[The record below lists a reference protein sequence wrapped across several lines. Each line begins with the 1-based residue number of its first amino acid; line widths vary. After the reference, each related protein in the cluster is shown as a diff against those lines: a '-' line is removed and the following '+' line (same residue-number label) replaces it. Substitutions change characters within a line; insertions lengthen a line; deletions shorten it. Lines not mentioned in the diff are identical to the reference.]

1 MKALRDWIHKE
12 KPLDRYDRER
22 WLQYLS
28 VTKKDSRAI
37 MAMKDDFAQH
47 IDEFIEGFCEH
58 ILKQKETSVFIMDT
72 DVIKRLKPS
81 VKGYFTELLKG
92 NYGKDYFNDRL
103 NIAYTH
109 ERIGV
114 GPGWYIGAYT
124 HFFQFAIDRIFLKY
138 PDKPEKARHA
148 INAFTKVFFLDM
160 SIAMEAYAYKTHDRL
175 KTAELE
181 TVYRLSRAAEYR
193 DDQTGNHIMRLGHYS
208 AVVARNVGMKSD
220 EVEDIFAAAPMHDI
234 GKIGVPDSILL
245 KPDKLTTEEFE
256 KIKTHSI
263 IGGLILSTSESRLLQ
278 KAQEIA
284 LTHHERYD
292 GTGYPHG
299 LHSDEIPLSGK
310 IIGVCDVF
318 DALTTKRPYKP
329 AFSNEEALSEI
340 KKGEGSH
347 FDPQVSDAFF
357 KGVDEIL
364 TIQKRFQEETA
375 NQIIKKI

>member
-1 MKALRDWIHKE
+1 
-12 KPLDRYDRER
+12 
-22 WLQYLS
+22 
-28 VTKKDSRAI
+28 
-37 MAMKDDFAQH
+37 
-47 IDEFIEGFCEH
+47 
-58 ILKQKETSVFIMDT
+58 
-72 DVIKRLKPS
+72 
-81 VKGYFTELLKG
+81 
-92 NYGKDYFNDRL
+92 
-103 NIAYTH
+103 
-109 ERIGV
+109 
-114 GPGWYIGAYT
+114 
-124 HFFQFAIDRIFLKY
+124 
-138 PDKPEKARHA
+138 A

-193 DDQTGNHIMRLGHYS
+193 DDETGNHIMRLGHYS
-208 AVVARNVGMKSD
+208 AIVARNMNMKGD
-220 EVEDIFAAAPMHDI
+220 EVEDIFVAAPMHDI

-245 KPDKLTTEEFE
+245 KPDRLTPEEFE
-256 KIKTHSI
+256 KIKAHPI

-318 DALTTKRPYKP
+318 DALTTKRSYKP
-329 AFSNEEALSEI
+329 AFSNEEALNEI

-347 FDPQVSDAFF
+347 FDPQVSGAFF
-357 KGVDEIL
+357 KGLDEIL
-364 TIQKRFQEETA
+364 AIQKRFQG
-375 NQIIKKI
+375 

>member
-12 KPLDRYDRER
+12 KPLDKYDRER

-28 VTKKDSRAI
+28 ITKKDRKTI
-37 MAMKDDFAQH
+37 VAMKDDFASH
-47 IDEFIEGFCEH
+47 IDEFIAGFCEH
-58 ILKQKETSVFIMDT
+58 ILKQKDTSVFIMDT

-81 VKGYFTELLKG
+81 VKKYFTQLLKG
-92 NYGKDYFNDRL
+92 NYGSGYFNDRL
-103 NIAYTH
+103 NIAHAH
-109 ERIGV
+109 ESIGV

-124 HFFQFAIDRIFLKY
+124 RCFQFATDRIFEKY
-138 PDKPEKARHA
+138 PDKPEKAQQA

-181 TVYRLSRAAEYR
+181 TIYRLSRTAEYR

-208 AVVARNVGMKSD
+208 AVVARNMSMKGD

-245 KPDKLTTEEFE
+245 KPDKLTPEEFE

-263 IGGLILSTSESRLLQ
+263 VGGLILATSESRLLQ

-310 IIGVCDVF
+310 IIGICDVF

-329 AFSNEEALSEI
+329 AFSNEEALGEI
-340 KKGEGSH
+340 KKGKGSH
-347 FDPQVSDAFF
+347 FDPEVSVAFF
-357 KGVDEIL
+357 KCMDEIL
-364 TIQKRFQEETA
+364 SIQKRFQEETA
-375 NQIIKKI
+375 NQIIR

>member
-1 MKALRDWIHKE
+1 MKALREWIHKE
-12 KPLDRYDRER
+12 KPLDRHDRER
-22 WLQYLS
+22 WLRYLS
-28 VTKKDSRAI
+28 VTKEDRKTI
-37 MAMKDDFAQH
+37 VAMKDDFAPH
-47 IDEFIEGFCEH
+47 IDEFTTDFCGH
-58 ILKQKETSVFIMDT
+58 ILKQKETSAFIMDT

-81 VKGYFTELLKG
+81 VKKYFMQLLKG

-103 NIAYTH
+103 KLGYTH
-109 ERIGV
+109 EGIGV

-124 HFFQFAIDRIFLKY
+124 RCFQFAIDRIFLKY
-138 PDKPEKARHA
+138 PDKPEKVQQA
-148 INAFTKVFFLDM
+148 ILAFTKVFFLDM
-160 SIAMEAYAYKTHDRL
+160 SIAMEAYSYKIHDRV

-181 TVYRLSRAAEYR
+181 TIYRLSRAAEYR

-208 AVVARNVGMKSD
+208 AVVARNMGMKD
-220 EVEDIFAAAPMHDI
+220 DVVEDIFAAAPMHDI

-245 KPDKLTTEEFE
+245 KPDKLTPEEFE

-263 IGGLILSTSESRLLQ
+263 IGGLILATSESKLLQ

-292 GTGYPHG
+292 GAGYPHG

-310 IIGVCDVF
+310 IIGICDVF

-329 AFSNEEALSEI
+329 AFSNEDALMEI

-347 FDPQVSDAFF
+347 FDPEVAGAFF
-357 KGVDEIL
+357 KVLDEIL
-364 TIQKRFQEETA
+364 AIQKRFQEETA
-375 NQIIKKI
+375 NQIIR

>member
-12 KPLDRYDRER
+12 KPLDRHDRER

-28 VTKKDSRAI
+28 VTKEDRKTI
-37 MAMKDDFAQH
+37 VAMKDDFAPH
-47 IDEFIEGFCEH
+47 IDEFIAGFCEH

-81 VKGYFTELLKG
+81 VKKYWTQLLKG
-92 NYGKDYFNDRL
+92 NYGSGYFNDRL
-103 NIAYTH
+103 KLGYAH
-109 ERIGV
+109 ERVGL

-124 HFFQFAIDRIFLKY
+124 RCFQFATDRIFLKY
-138 PDKPEKARHA
+138 PDKPEKAQQA

-181 TVYRLSRAAEYR
+181 TIYRLSRAAEYR
-193 DDQTGNHIMRLGHYS
+193 DDETGNHIMRLGHYS
-208 AVVARNVGMKSD
+208 AVVARNMNMKGD

-245 KPDKLTTEEFE
+245 KPDKLTPEEFE
-256 KIKTHSI
+256 KIKTHPI
-263 IGGLILSTSESRLLQ
+263 IGGLILSAPESKLLQ

-292 GTGYPHG
+292 GTGYPHR

-329 AFSNEEALSEI
+329 AFSNEEALMEI

-347 FDPQVSDAFF
+347 FDPQVSGAFF
-357 KGVDEIL
+357 KGLDEIL
-364 TIQKRFQEETA
+364 AIQKRFQEETA
-375 NQIIKKI
+375 NQIIR